1 MNGARI
7 ASRIVLLSALAG
19 VLGCDEEPVQQAE
32 RVRAIKPYFVVE
44 PAGGDVRRYSG
55 TISASNTSDLSFA
68 VAGTVKTVA
77 VNKGDRVAKGQVLA
91 TLDPKPFALNV
102 QAARSEVNA
111 ARAEVT
117 NKRAELDRQRKLFK
131 RGWVAK
137 ARLDGAV
144 TEFEAAE
151 GKLNLARSRLG
162 LAERDMRQT
171 RLEAPFDGVIAL
183 RDVNPFVEVK
193 IGQKVFQ
200 IDSQGAYEVD
210 LSIPDTIIGRLSI
223 GAPVTIDAATVAGCG
238 CRGRITEIGSAAG
251 AANAVP
257 VTAAILEGPNGLLPG
272 MAVEASLVLA
282 NNGGPRGFLVPLV
295 AIAPGDKDG
304 RGFVFKYDASGG
316 VVRKTPVTGKG
327 GVRGNLI
334 GITEGVAA
342 GDVIAAAG
350 VSLLRDGQRVKLMGQ

>member
-19 VLGCDEEPVQQAE
+19 VLGCDEEPVQKAE

-171 RLEAPFDGVIAL
+171 QLEAPFDGVIAL

-238 CRGRITEIGSAAG
+238 CRGPDHRDR
-251 AANAVP
+251 
-257 VTAAILEGPNGLLPG
+257 L
-272 MAVEASLVLA
+272 
-282 NNGGPRGFLVPLV
+282 
-295 AIAPGDKDG
+295 G
-304 RGFVFKYDASGG
+304 RG
-316 VVRKTPVTGKG
+316 R
-327 GVRGNLI
+327 R
-334 GITEGVAA
+334 ERRA
-342 GDVIAAAG
+342 GHGRDPGRPERAAAG
-350 VSLLRDGQRVKLMGQ
+350 HGGRGQPCPREQRWTAWLPGPARRHCAGRQGRPRLRFQIRRVRRRGPQDPGHRQRRGARKPCRHYRRCCRR